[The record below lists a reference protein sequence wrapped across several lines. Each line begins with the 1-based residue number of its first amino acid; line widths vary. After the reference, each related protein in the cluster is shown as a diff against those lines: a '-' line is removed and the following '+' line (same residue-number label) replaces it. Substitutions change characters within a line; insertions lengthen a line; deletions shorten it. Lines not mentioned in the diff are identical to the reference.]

1 MTHILRS
8 AAALSIAAAG
18 LLGALPALAAGSK
31 VGMSVTVDA
40 DGFFLNPVVNK
51 VVVASVEKASLAEGA
66 GIVAGDE
73 ITTIEGHVV
82 KGTRAS
88 ELKPYMAFNAGETR
102 TLQVRHAN
110 GDVFEAKI
118 TKPKD

>member
-1 MTHILRS
+1 MRLSGRLALALFASVLS
-8 AAALSIAAAG
+8 AAALAAG
-18 LLGALPALAAGSK
+18 GK

-51 VVVASVEKASLAEGA
+51 VVVVSVDKASLAESA

-73 ITTIEGHVV
+73 ITSIEGHVV

-88 ELKPYMAFNAGETR
+88 ELKPYMGFNAGETR
-102 TLQVRHAN
+102 TMQVRHVN
-110 GDVFEAKI
+110 GDLFEARI
-118 TKPKD
+118 TRPKD

>member
-1 MTHILRS
+1 MRLSGRFALALFASVLS
-8 AAALSIAAAG
+8 AAALAAG
-18 LLGALPALAAGSK
+18 GK

-40 DGFFLNPVVNK
+40 DGFFLNPVINK
-51 VVVASVEKASLAEGA
+51 VVVVSVDKASLAESA

-73 ITTIEGHVV
+73 ITSIEGHVV

-102 TLQVRHAN
+102 TMQMRHAN
-110 GDVFEAKI
+110 GDLFEARI